1 MSVYQSAARILKDAL
16 EKKGAVKTLV
26 YSSDEKDKRKLFALV
41 CETLKYKTSLFKILK
56 ETDILNTYGWN
67 EETCK
72 EVFTVSDDIDY
83 KYLALPL
90 LYDYL
95 YGKGLGKAGRIRSL
109 ITKHKGLVLKTFS
122 KLKSEKEISD
132 VIDHKVNKSSLPRYV
147 RVNTLKATQDDIINR
162 FQQEGWFLKTDYE
175 PSLYCEVLKSL
186 AESEFLVD
194 PVIPGL
200 LAFPPGTDFHS
211 HYLNDSGAIILQDRA
226 SCFPASILNP
236 PPGSHVV
243 DCCAAPGN
251 KTTQLAAI
259 MNNEGKILAFDLSK
273 ERLATLQ
280 EFINKGEVTNTTVR
294 CADFMTIDP
303 TIKGCESVEYILVDP
318 SCSGSG
324 IAERRNELTDDVRS
338 TAKKRLRKL
347 SRFQSLLL
355 QHALS
360 FPSAKRVVYST
371 CSVHEEE
378 NEQVVEEVSQKF
390 QDRFQLEYILPEWT
404 MRGRD
409 GYNCSKFCLRLDTNQ
424 HFTNGFFVACFVLK
438 SKNSNSQLVNDI
450 NGGQSDEDMP
460 TNSNHKKKKKR
471 KLSPSPSRTDNEIS
485 DVSEVKKEKKS
496 KKKHKKKHLSDDEES
511 IENNEEIKEHTK
523 KKHKKKHL
531 SDDEET
537 HEEIKEHTKK
547 KKKKSKHSSE
557 NLEEDSNK
565 HSDNNVEID
574 SSISKNKR
582 RKKKKSHAINE

>member
-56 ETDILNTYGWN
+56 ETNLLNTYGWN

-122 KLKSEKEISD
+122 KLKTEKEISD

-175 PSLYCEVLKSL
+175 PSLYCKVLKSL
-186 AESEFLVD
+186 TESEFLVD

-211 HYLNDSGAIILQDRA
+211 HYLNDSGAVILQDRA
-226 SCFPASILNP
+226 SCFPAFILNP

-273 ERLATLQ
+273 ERLVTLQ

-360 FPSAKRVVYST
+360 FPSAKKVVYST

-390 QDRFQLEYILPEWT
+390 QDKFQLEYILPEWT
-404 MRGRD
+404 MRGKD

-438 SKNSNSQLVNDI
+438 SENCNSQLVNDI
-450 NGGQSDEDMP
+450 NSEQLDEDMP
-460 TNSNHKKKKKR
+460 TNNNHKKKR
-471 KLSPSPSRTDNEIS
+471 KLSPSPSPSRKDNGIS
-485 DVSEVKKEKKS
+485 DECEVKKEKKS
-496 KKKHKKKHLSDDEES
+496 KKKSKKKKHLSDDEES
-511 IENNEEIKEHTK
+511 IENNQTHVEIKKHTK

-531 SDDEET
+531 SDDEE
-537 HEEIKEHTKK
+537 IKEHSKK
-547 KKKKSKHSSE
+547 KKKKNKHSSK
-557 NLEEDSNK
+557 NLEVSENED
-565 HSDNNVEID
+565 DNVEID
-574 SSISKNKR
+574 SSIPKNKKK
-582 RKKKKSHAINE
+582 KKKKSHLIYE